1 MEKEEKVRYGM
12 LLFLSTLVFNESS
25 NLVNFSYD
33 TGLAKTLKDIMPWIT
48 VLLAIL
54 LGLALLLIALDF
66 LVAGIIP
73 DAIITLLTWIYILIL
88 SILIIVIPI
97 LNQLKF

>member
-12 LLFLSTLVFNESS
+12 LLFLSTLVFNES
-25 NLVNFSYD
+25 NHLVNFSYN
-33 TGLAKTLKDIMPWIT
+33 TGLDNTLKDIMPWIT

-66 LVAGIIP
+66 LVAGVVPDVIIN
-73 DAIITLLTWIYILIL
+73 LLTWINILIF
-88 SILIIVIPI
+88 SILIIVIPV